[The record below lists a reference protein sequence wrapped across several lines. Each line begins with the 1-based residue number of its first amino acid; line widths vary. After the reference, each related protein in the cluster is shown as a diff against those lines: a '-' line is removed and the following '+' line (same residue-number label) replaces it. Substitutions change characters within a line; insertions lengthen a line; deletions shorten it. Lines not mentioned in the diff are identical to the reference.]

1 MNKAGFFLINLLMNG
16 IRFKILLFLGLGFSL
31 VGAFW
36 LSAFSYIG
44 AAILILYLL
53 ICLVSAVRMQIVMV
67 ALSSDDPE
75 FASLLENIS
84 KDPHNFV
91 ASIGT
96 IGSHE
101 EHKNLHGDD
110 LLSLTDDDLFETVY
124 FQNLEIAD
132 KAEDSDREVEQ
143 FAGARLNVFVLSLFD
158 SEIQNGGLCQFFV
171 NSSRTAAPY
180 ISDALDAVGA
190 SAHKELFD
198 SFTSENKIDTSNL
211 DSFKVFSKRGYIKQ
225 TKRFDFDSFD
235 EKYYDLPPLQDKV
248 VDYIRKNI
256 SEF

>member
-53 ICLVSAVRMQIVMV
+53 ICLVSAVRMQIVMT
-67 ALSSDDPE
+67 ALSADDPE
-75 FASLLENIS
+75 FAHLLENIS
-84 KDPHNFV
+84 EDPKGFMADIINKQEQNK
-91 ASIGT
+91 G
-96 IGSHE
+96 
-101 EHKNLHGDD
+101 LHGAD
-110 LLSLTDDDLFETVY
+110 LLVLSDDDLFETVY
-124 FQNLEIAD
+124 FQNLEIASN
-132 KAEDSDREVEQ
+132 AEDSDREVEQ

-180 ISDALDAVGA
+180 VSDALEAVGA